1 VSVQKHSYW
10 QGLALFASFLPF
22 ACDATEA
29 NGHYYLKAGLGGSW
43 PSGTAEAYA
52 NGVSDSSSVL
62 FPASPNTNSYP
73 LDQAGGDNYHIAAG
87 LSFADDWRLETGYL
101 SERGRLRGGSA
112 AEPINVELAQH
123 ALSVSLWRDFSLMS
137 PRFRPYLGAGLGGLQ
152 SRLAGASH
160 QQWTLF
166 TGAGVGLALTPQW
179 QLDMSYQYA
188 IGEDAQLKTAETRF
202 TIPQDGGRWQMGL
215 RYHFAPTTEPSIRDR
230 DGDGIA
236 DEADR
241 CPETLRG
248 AVVDIYGCAD
258 SDADGIIDSLDRC
271 PNTPVENEVDS
282 NGCMDSDNDGV
293 KNSADQCPNSAP
305 GERVL
310 RNGCAARQSVG
321 LESIRFG
328 LGETELNADAKVRLS
343 EVSAVMLASP
353 QYRLAVQGHSDDSG
367 DADANYRLSRA
378 RARAVGKALVGLG
391 VAAERIEI
399 QAFGANMPV
408 ADNSTS
414 AGRALNRRVSLRVI
428 RPK

>member
-1 VSVQKHSYW
+1 MQKPSYW

-22 ACDATEA
+22 VCDAGEA

-52 NGVSDSSSVL
+52 TDASDSSSVL
-62 FPASPNTNSYP
+62 FPPSPNTNTNSYP
-73 LDQAGGDNYHIAAG
+73 LDQSRGDNYHIAAG
-87 LSFADDWRLETGYL
+87 LSFADDWRLEAGYL

-123 ALSVSLWRDFSLMS
+123 ALSVLLWRDFSLMT

-166 TGAGVGLALTPQW
+166 TSAGVGLALTPQW

-202 TIPQDGGRWQMGL
+202 TIPQGGGRWQMGL
-215 RYHFAPTTEPSIRDR
+215 RYHFASTTGRALRDS
-230 DGDGIA
+230 DADGIA
-236 DEADR
+236 DEQDR
-241 CPETLRG
+241 CPETLRS
-248 AVVDIYGCAD
+248 AVVDFYGCAD
-258 SDADGIIDSLDRC
+258 SDGDGIIDPLDRC
-271 PNTPVENEVDS
+271 PNTPAENEVDS

-293 KNSADQCPNSAP
+293 KNSVDQCSNSAP

-328 LGETELNADAKVRLS
+328 LGETELNADAKARLTA
-343 EVSAVMLASP
+343 VTAVMLASP
-353 QYRLAVQGHSDDSG
+353 QYRLAIQGHSDDSG
-367 DADANYRLSRA
+367 DAEANYRLSRA
-378 RARAVGKALVGLG
+378 RARAVGRALVSLG
-391 VAAERIEI
+391 VIAERIEI

-414 AGRALNRRVSLRVI
+414 EGRALNRRVSLKVI
-428 RPK
+428 RSK

>member
-1 VSVQKHSYW
+1 M
-10 QGLALFASFLPF
+10 PF
-22 ACDATEA
+22 VCDAGEA

-52 NGVSDSSSVL
+52 NDASDSSSVL
-62 FPASPNTNSYP
+62 FPPSPNTNTNTDP
-73 LDQAGGDNYHIAAG
+73 LDQSRGDNYHIAAG
-87 LSFADDWRLETGYL
+87 LSFADDWRLEAGYV

-112 AEPINVELAQH
+112 AEPINMELAQH
-123 ALSVSLWRDFSLMS
+123 ALSVSLWRDFSLMT

-202 TIPQDGGRWQMGL
+202 TIPQGGGRWQMGL
-215 RYHFAPTTEPSIRDR
+215 RYHFASTTGRALRDS
-230 DGDGIA
+230 DADGIA
-236 DEADR
+236 DEQDR
-241 CPETLRG
+241 CPETLRS
-248 AVVDIYGCAD
+248 AVVDFYGCAD
-258 SDADGIIDSLDRC
+258 SDGDGIIDPLDRC
-271 PNTPVENEVDS
+271 PNTPAENEVDS

-293 KNSADQCPNSAP
+293 KNSVDQCSNSAP

-328 LGETELNADAKVRLS
+328 LGETELNADAKARLTA
-343 EVSAVMLASP
+343 VTAVMLASP
-353 QYRLAVQGHSDDSG
+353 QYRLAIQGHSDDSG
-367 DADANYRLSRA
+367 DAEANYRLSRA
-378 RARAVGKALVGLG
+378 RARAVGRALVSLG
-391 VAAERIEI
+391 VIAERIEI

-414 AGRALNRRVSLRVI
+414 EGRALNRRVSLKVI
-428 RPK
+428 RSK

>member
-1 VSVQKHSYW
+1 VQKPSYW

-22 ACDATEA
+22 VCDAGEA

-52 NGVSDSSSVL
+52 TDASDSSSVL
-62 FPASPNTNSYP
+62 FPPSPNTNTNSYP
-73 LDQAGGDNYHIAAG
+73 LDQSRGDNYHIAAG
-87 LSFADDWRLETGYL
+87 LSFADDWRLEAGYL
-101 SERGRLRGGSA
+101 SERGRLRGDSA

-123 ALSVSLWRDFSLMS
+123 ALSVLLWRDFSLMT

-166 TGAGVGLALTPQW
+166 TSAGVGLALTPQW

-202 TIPQDGGRWQMGL
+202 TIPQGGGRWQMGL
-215 RYHFAPTTEPSIRDR
+215 RYHFASTTGRALRDS
-230 DGDGIA
+230 DADGIA
-236 DEADR
+236 DEQDR
-241 CPETLRG
+241 CPETLRS
-248 AVVDIYGCAD
+248 AVVDFYGCAD
-258 SDADGIIDSLDRC
+258 SDGDGIIDSLDRC
-271 PNTPVENEVDS
+271 PNTPAENEVDS

-293 KNSADQCPNSAP
+293 KNSVDQCSNSAP

-328 LGETELNADAKVRLS
+328 LGETELNADAKARLT
-343 EVSAVMLASP
+343 AVTAVILASP
-353 QYRLAVQGHSDDSG
+353 QYRLAIQGHSDDSG
-367 DADANYRLSRA
+367 DAEANYSLSRA
-378 RARAVGKALVGLG
+378 RARAVGKALVSLG
-391 VAAERIEI
+391 VIAERIEI

-414 AGRALNRRVSLRVI
+414 EGRALNRRVSLKVI
-428 RPK
+428 RSK

>member
-1 VSVQKHSYW
+1 MQKHSYW
-10 QGLALFASFLPF
+10 QGLALFASILPF

-62 FPASPNTNSYP
+62 FPASRNPNNYP
-73 LDQAGGDNYHIAAG
+73 LDQTRGDNYHIAAG

-101 SERGRLRGGSA
+101 SERRRLRGGSA
-112 AEPINVELAQH
+112 AKSINVELAQH
-123 ALSVSLWRDFSLMS
+123 ALSVSLWRDFSLMT
-137 PRFRPYLGAGLGGLQ
+137 PGFHPYLGAGLGGLQ
-152 SRLAGASH
+152 RRLTGASH

-202 TIPQDGGRWQMGL
+202 TIPQGGGRWQVGL
-215 RYHFAPTTEPSIRDR
+215 RYHFTLTTEPLITDS

-236 DEADR
+236 DEDDR
-241 CPETLRG
+241 CPETLWR

-258 SDADGIIDSLDRC
+258 SDGDGIIDSLDRC
-271 PNTPVENEVDS
+271 PNTPAENEVDS

-293 KNSADQCPNSAP
+293 KNSADQCPNSIL

-321 LESIRFG
+321 LESIRFA
-328 LGETELNADAKVRLS
+328 LGGTELNADAKVRLS

-399 QAFGANMPV
+399 QAFGDNMPV

-414 AGRALNRRVSLRVI
+414 EGRALNRRVSLKVI

>member
-1 VSVQKHSYW
+1 VQKPSYW

-22 ACDATEA
+22 VCDAGEA

-52 NGVSDSSSVL
+52 NDASDSSSVL
-62 FPASPNTNSYP
+62 FPPSRNTNSYP
-73 LDQAGGDNYHIAAG
+73 LDQSRGDDYHIAAG
-87 LSFADDWRLETGYL
+87 LSFADDWRLEAGYL

-112 AEPINVELAQH
+112 EEPINVELAQH
-123 ALSVSLWRDFSLMS
+123 ALSVSLWRDFSLMT
-137 PRFRPYLGAGLGGLQ
+137 PQFRPYLGAGLGGLQ

-202 TIPQDGGRWQMGL
+202 TIPQGGGRWQMGL
-215 RYHFAPTTEPSIRDR
+215 RYHFASTSGRALRDS
-230 DGDGIA
+230 DADGIA
-236 DEADR
+236 DEQDR
-241 CPETLRG
+241 CPETLRS
-248 AVVDIYGCAD
+248 AVVDFYGCAD
-258 SDADGIIDSLDRC
+258 SDGDGIIDSLDRC
-271 PNTPVENEVDS
+271 PNTPAENEVDS

-293 KNSADQCPNSAP
+293 KNSVDQCSNSAP

-328 LGETELNADAKVRLS
+328 LGETELNADAKARLT
-343 EVSAVMLASP
+343 AVTAVILASP
-353 QYRLAVQGHSDDSG
+353 QYRLAIQGHSDDSG
-367 DADANYRLSRA
+367 DAEANYRLSRA
-378 RARAVGKALVGLG
+378 RARAVGRALVSLG
-391 VAAERIEI
+391 IIAERIEI

-414 AGRALNRRVSLRVI
+414 EGRALNRRVSLKVI
-428 RPK
+428 RSK

>member
-1 VSVQKHSYW
+1 MQKHSYW

-62 FPASPNTNSYP
+62 FPASPNTNTNSYP
-73 LDQAGGDNYHIAAG
+73 LDQSGEDNYHIAAG

-112 AEPINVELAQH
+112 AEPINVELARH
-123 ALSVSLWRDFSLMS
+123 ALSVSLWRDFLLMS
-137 PRFRPYLGAGLGGLQ
+137 PRFRPYVGAGLGGLQ

-166 TGAGVGLALTPQW
+166 TGAGVGLALMPQW
-179 QLDMSYQYA
+179 QLDMSYQYT

-258 SDADGIIDSLDRC
+258 SDGDGIIDSLDRC
-271 PNTPVENEVDS
+271 PNTPAENEVDS